1 MVDPLGV
8 AGIAVDVAPQAA
20 RALNVIVGR
29 GSVAK
34 LRGFVAGDL
43 RGAHEIAAGRRKA
56 IANVW
61 ESEGVDPDLSGALT
75 LWLASGDAS
84 FLRDAMGRWRVII
97 SDRDLALDG
106 GELDAIVT
114 VTMASLR
121 RNFARA
127 QPNEIAAIHAEAE
140 RILHAIDASA
150 DAIGRLGELLR
161 ARPTAAVR
169 ARKRVRF
176 NLQAQPVAYAFAG
189 RDAELGLI
197 ERALKATERAVVT
210 QAITGLGGVGKSQLA
225 ARYLQ
230 LHADEY
236 EIVAWIRAQDGGVA
250 DLAQLAEHL
259 QIVED
264 SELAPAERA
273 QRAIT
278 WLSECE
284 QTWLVVLDN
293 VESAEQLA
301 GLLPQGSCGRVV
313 ITSRDRSL
321 RQFGALLTV
330 DVFDEDT
337 ATDYLV
343 KRAARAHDKAAART
357 LAQALGGLP
366 LALAHAGAYCADGT
380 SFSDYRRQ
388 LVGLPA
394 RELFDTHPEAF
405 YERTV
410 ASTWKTSIA
419 AAVMLAPL
427 AGELLELAA
436 YLAPDAIP
444 KTLLASVL
452 DDRDAIGEQRR
463 LTDAL
468 NALARYSLATIDDST
483 LGVHRLLQKV
493 IRDDLTERDERTP
506 AGQALT
512 SVAQAFPEDVAL
524 HSTWDTCEQLLAHV
538 QTLPVTLPDPN
549 EHAPRLFALLNR
561 ACVYLL
567 HAQPGTLTL
576 MAGDIAA
583 QPQVRV
589 VTISQDTAA
598 HAVRILGDEHPGT
611 LTARANLASSYWS
624 AGRTADAI
632 ELEERV
638 LADSVRILGD
648 EHPDTLTARANL
660 ASSYWSAGRTADA
673 IELQERVLADRVRIL
688 GDEHPG
694 TLTARANLAL
704 SYWSAGRTA
713 DAIELQE
720 RVLAD
725 RVRIL
730 GDEHPGTLTARA
742 NLASSY
748 WSAGRTA
755 DAIELQE
762 RVLADSVRILG
773 DEHPGTLTARANL
786 ASSYWSAGRTADA
799 IELEERVLADSVRIL
814 GDEHPGTL
822 TARAN
827 LASSYWSAG
836 RTADAIEL
844 QERVLADSVRI
855 LGDEHPHVATRRANL
870 EVMTTS
876 AGSPDP
882 GSSAAD

>member
-8 AGIAVDVAPQAA
+8 AGIAVDVAPLAA
-20 RALNVIVGR
+20 RAVNVIVGK

-43 RGAHEIAAGRRKA
+43 RRAHEIAAGRRNA
-56 IANVW
+56 VANLW
-61 ESEGVDPDLSGALT
+61 ESQGVDPDLNRALT
-75 LWLASGDAS
+75 SWLASGDAS
-84 FLRDAMGRWRVII
+84 FVRDAMTRWRVIV
-97 SDRDLALDG
+97 SDRDLALNS

-140 RILHAIDASA
+140 RILHAIDAST
-150 DAIGRLGELLR
+150 DAIAQLSALLR
-161 ARPTAAVR
+161 ARPTDAVR

-176 NLQAQPVAYAFAG
+176 NLQAQPVAYVFAG
-189 RDAELGLI
+189 RDAELALI
-197 ERALKATERAVVT
+197 EQTLKATERAVVT
-210 QAITGLGGVGKSQLA
+210 QAIAGLGGVGKSQLA
-225 ARYLQ
+225 ARYVQ

-236 EIVAWIRAQDGGVA
+236 EIVAWIRAQDSGVA

-264 SELAPAERA
+264 PELAPAERA
-273 QRAIT
+273 QRAIA

-343 KRAARAHDKAAART
+343 KRAARAHDKPAART
-357 LAQALGGLP
+357 LAQALGCLP

-380 SFSDYRRQ
+380 SFSDYLQQ
-388 LVGLPA
+388 LGGLPA
-394 RELFDTHPEAF
+394 RALFDTHPEAF
-405 YERTV
+405 YEQTV

-419 AAVMLAPL
+419 AAVTLAPL
-427 AGELLELAA
+427 AGEVLELAA

-452 DDRDAIGEQRR
+452 DDPDAIGEQHR
-463 LTDAL
+463 LTNAL

-506 AGQALT
+506 ARQALT
-512 SVAQAFPEDVAL
+512 IVAEAFPKDVEL
-524 HSTWDTCEQLLAHV
+524 HSAWDTCERLLAHV
-538 QTLPVTLPDPN
+538 QTLPVTLPGPS
-549 EHAPRLFALLNR
+549 EEAPHLVALLNR

-567 HAQPGTLTL
+567 HAAPGTLTVA
-576 MAGDIAA
+576 AGDIVA

-589 VTISQDTAA
+589 VTISQDTAK
-598 HAVRILGDEHPGT
+598 HAERILGDEHPST
-611 LTARANLASSYWS
+611 LTARSNLA
-624 AGRTADAI
+624 G
-632 ELEERV
+632 
-638 LADSVRILGD
+638 
-648 EHPDTLTARANL
+648 
-660 ASSYWSAGRTADA
+660 SYWSAGRTADA

-688 GDEHPG
+688 GDEHPD
-694 TLTARANLAL
+694 TLTARANLAG
-704 SYWSAGRTA
+704 SYGSAGRIA
-713 DAIELQE
+713 DAIGLQE
-720 RVLAD
+720 QVLAD
-725 RVRIL
+725 SLRIL
-730 GDEHPGTLTARA
+730 GDEHPDTLTARA
-742 NLASSY
+742 NLAHSY
-748 WSAGRTA
+748 WSAGRTR
-755 DAIELQE
+755 DAIEL
-762 RVLADSVRILG
+762 RSACS
-773 DEHPGTLTARANL
+773 PTAC
-786 ASSYWSAGRTADA
+786 
-799 IELEERVLADSVRIL
+799 
-814 GDEHPGTL
+814 
-822 TARAN
+822 
-827 LASSYWSAG
+827 
-836 RTADAIEL
+836 
-844 QERVLADSVRI
+844 
-855 LGDEHPHVATRRANL
+855 
-870 EVMTTS
+870 
-876 AGSPDP
+876 
-882 GSSAAD
+882 GSSATSTPPR